1 MSETVELRVKVPSE
15 LNDQLDA
22 VAQALDRPRAWVM
35 QQALASFFQIEDIKR
50 ALIEADAGD
59 FATADE
65 VEATFAKWRQARQNA
80 D

>member
-1 MSETVELRVKVPSE
+1 MSETVELRVEVPSE

-35 QQALASFFQIEDIKR
+35 EQALASFFQIEDIKQ
-50 ALIEADAGD
+50 ALAEADAGD

-65 VEATFAKWRQARQNA
+65 VEATFAKWRKTLQHG

>member
-1 MSETVELRVKVPSE
+1 MSETVELRVEVPSE

-35 QQALASFFQIEDIKR
+35 EQALASFFQIEDIKQ
-50 ALIEADAGD
+50 ALVEADAGD

-65 VEATFAKWRQARQNA
+65 VEATFAKWRKTHRNG